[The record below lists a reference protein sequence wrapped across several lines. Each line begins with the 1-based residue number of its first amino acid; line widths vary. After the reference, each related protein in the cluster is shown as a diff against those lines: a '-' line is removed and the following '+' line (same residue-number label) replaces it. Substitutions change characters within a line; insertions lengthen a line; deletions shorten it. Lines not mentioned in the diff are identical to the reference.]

1 VYCEDEGMRQFFET
15 TIPKGARRVDAG
27 ADGASGGYVTA
38 AENLHGD
45 VKCPWRGR
53 ETSRRSSR
61 ICRADLNESGTE
73 HQSRTL
79 MSRIVQVSGNGG
91 HSIHVMRIVFC

>member
-27 ADGASGGYVTA
+27 ADGASG
-38 AENLHGD
+38 GD